1 MKNFIGLKNRAVR
14 KFNDVSLKNKLLLLF
29 GFTTFFQIAISIF
42 LNVITTRNI
51 FMDTFSEYT
60 NDMLYNL
67 GNSARIHLEN
77 VENVSRNTL
86 YNQRIYE
93 ILKADTAA
101 ENRLKTYEEQREINE
116 ILKELSYHQSEIQS
130 IYLFNNNE
138 NCYSMN
144 SWESIYEQKRLLEGV
159 EDAEHPTWKSINGNL
174 YMFRKICDKNT
185 FQKIGVEVFK
195 LKKDIFLGD
204 IGRFADFEKIEI
216 FSDNFESMYRYKENS
231 EIQISEE
238 EFKSVVSGRNGSYID
253 RKNKRFVCFSSIAN
267 LNWSIIATIRLSRFY
282 SKINLVRN
290 MILIFG
296 LLTCLLVLLF
306 DLIFYKNMLVPI
318 ERLIGS
324 IKNFEQTNRI
334 NTVVSDRDDEIG
346 FLEEKYND
354 LIRHLDGLIHDVY
367 KERISRQNAQ
377 IQALQAQINPHFIY
391 NTLETMNWMAQMR
404 GADEI
409 SNMIFL
415 LSKLMDVRIHAEDAL
430 VSVEKDIEYARC
442 YCDIIKIRKGA
453 SVEFRFKVDEDIKDV
468 LIPAL
473 TMQPLVENAVSH
485 GIASVERIGIILI
498 RAYKKDGLL
507 MLEITDNGIGIES
520 EKLCEI
526 NERLKKN
533 YGQFSF
539 DYISGEDG
547 HGIGLINVNERIK
560 LNFGTEY
567 HIKVFSR
574 LGHFCKIVCRIPIE
588 NGNEK

>member
-144 SWESIYEQKRLLEGV
+144 SWESIYEQKRLLEGM

-238 EFKSVVSGRNGSYID
+238 EFKSVVSGRNGSYIN

-334 NTVVSDRDDEIG
+334 NTVVSDRDGEIG

-485 GIASVERIGIILI
+485 GIASVERVGIILI

-507 MLEITDNGIGIES
+507 MLEITDNGIGIEP

-526 NERLKKN
+526 NGKLKKN